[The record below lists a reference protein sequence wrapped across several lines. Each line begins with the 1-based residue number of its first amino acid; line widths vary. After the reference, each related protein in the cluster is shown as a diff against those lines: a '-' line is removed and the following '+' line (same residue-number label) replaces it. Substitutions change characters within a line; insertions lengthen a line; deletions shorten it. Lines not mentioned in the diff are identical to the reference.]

1 MSGPKKETTERSDE
15 VLDDVDAPEEID
27 DIDAPDEVADAVTG
41 GVMDICE

>member
-1 MSGPKKETTERSDE
+1 MSGPKKETTERPDE